1 MNLNTPPIF
10 SSPIAT
16 SMIPA
21 IMLAIIRPC
30 IPYCETIP
38 ATITMKA
45 PVGPPMR
52 KFEPPKKLMRNP
64 ATIAVMSPCCGL
76 TPEAIPNAMARGRAM
91 IPTMMPAMRSDT
103 KSCLLYLPFL
113 NSPKNLG
120 LKTSLKL
127 YFTVNT
133 TFWAQNQRHQNEK
146 NTGRL

>member
-1 MNLNTPPIF
+1 MDTVNIDF
-10 SSPIAT
+10 IAKKAGC
-16 SMIPA
+16 S
-21 IMLAIIRPC
+21 
-30 IPYCETIP
+30 P
-38 ATITMKA
+38 ATVSRVLNKSKR
-45 PVGPPMR
+45 VSSELEQR
-52 KFEPPKKLMRNP
+52 VYDV
-64 ATIAVMSPCCGL
+64 IAKYDYH
-76 TPEAIPNAMARGRAM
+76 PNAMARGRAM
-91 IPTMMPAMRSDT
+91 IPTMMPAIRSDT